1 MAVASGKR
9 GPKDKCTAEVVRKAV
24 KLKKGGAPNK
34 SIAAALG
41 IHEATFYRWTN
52 TPKTESQRE
61 LSESL
66 KRAEADYDNALLG
79 IIAKAAQERDWKAAA
94 WLLERRYPELYAR
107 PDVRLKMIQEGQV
120 PEAEQVP
127 TFTYERSKA

>member
-1 MAVASGKR
+1 MAVAKGKR

-41 IHEATFYRWTN
+41 IHEATFYRWVG
-52 TPKTESQRE
+52 TPKTANQRE

-66 KRAEADYDNALLG
+66 KKAEADYDNALLG

-94 WLLERRYPELYAR
+94 WLMERRYPELYAR
-107 PDVRLKMIQEGQV
+107 PEVRLRAMQEKPADDG
-120 PEAEQVP
+120 EQVP
-127 TFTYERSKA
+127 TFVYRRG

>member
-1 MAVASGKR
+1 MTVKGGKR

-41 IHEATFYRWTN
+41 IAESTFYRWTS
-52 TPKTESQRE
+52 TPKTSNQRE
-61 LSESL
+61 LSEGL
-66 KRAEADYDNALLG
+66 KKAEADYDNALLG

-94 WLLERRYPELYAR
+94 WLMERRHPELYSR
-107 PDVRLKMIQEGQV
+107 PEVRAKLLQDGGASD
-120 PEAEQVP
+120 AERVP
-127 TFTYERSKA
+127 TFTYDRGTA